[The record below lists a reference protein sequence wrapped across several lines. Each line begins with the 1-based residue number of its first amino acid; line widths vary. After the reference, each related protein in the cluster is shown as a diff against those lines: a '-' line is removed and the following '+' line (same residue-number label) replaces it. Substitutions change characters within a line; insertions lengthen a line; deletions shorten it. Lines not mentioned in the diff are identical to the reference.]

1 MGVIILRQA
10 LISVYD
16 KTEVVE
22 LAQELSALGYRII
35 STGGT
40 YKLLKENNLP
50 VTYISD
56 VTEFPEI
63 LDGRVKTLHPRIHGG
78 ILAKDTAEHR
88 QQLQSIGGELIDL
101 VIVNLYPFESVSQDP
116 NATFDQVIENI
127 DIGGPTLIR
136 AAAKN
141 HDRVTVICDPN
152 DYASVLSQ
160 LKTGT
165 LSSAERKRLA
175 AKAFAYT
182 AYYDTLIAQYLEQ
195 PIFPDKLTIALQ
207 KVSELRY
214 GENPHQKAAFYRQ
227 VPRSESSIADAVQ
240 LHGKELSFN
249 NIYDAQAAWQM
260 VSAFDEPCVVAV
272 KHNNPCGL
280 AVADTLYDAYVKTYE
295 SDPVSIFGGIVA
307 CNRQVDL
314 ATAKLM
320 YKIFLEVIIAP
331 DFSPEALQILTKKPN
346 IRLLK
351 LAPALSRDWDWKKV
365 PGGFLIQEGDIID
378 LDESLLQVVTNRQPT
393 PQEWQDLR
401 FAWKVVKYVKSNA
414 IVLCKDKQLLGVGAG
429 QMNRVQSVRLSA
441 AQAGEKARGSV
452 LGSDAFFPFADNI
465 EEAAKCG
472 VTAIIQPGGSV
483 RDQEVIEACNR
494 YGIAMVFTGIR
505 HFRH

>member
-16 KTEVVE
+16 KTGVVE

-101 VIVNLYPFESVSQDP
+101 VVVNLYPFESVSQDP

-295 SDPVSIFGGIVA
+295 ADPVSIFGGIVA

-346 IRLLK
+346 LRLLK

>member
-16 KTEVVE
+16 KTGVVE

-195 PIFPDKLTIALQ
+195 TIFPDKLTIALQ

-295 SDPVSIFGGIVA
+295 ADPVSIFGGIVA

-346 IRLLK
+346 LRLLK

>member
-1 MGVIILRQA
+1 LGVIILRQA

-16 KTEVVE
+16 KTGVVE

-295 SDPVSIFGGIVA
+295 ADPVSIFGGIVA

>member
-295 SDPVSIFGGIVA
+295 ADPVSIFGGIVA

>member
-16 KTEVVE
+16 KTGVVE

-295 SDPVSIFGGIVA
+295 ADPVSIFGGIVA

-346 IRLLK
+346 LRLLK

>member
-1 MGVIILRQA
+1 LGVIILRQA

-295 SDPVSIFGGIVA
+295 ADPVSIFGGIVA

>member
-16 KTEVVE
+16 KTGVVE

-295 SDPVSIFGGIVA
+295 ADPVSIFGGIVA

>member
-78 ILAKDTAEHR
+78 ILAKDPAEHR

-295 SDPVSIFGGIVA
+295 ADPVSIFGGIVA

>member
-1 MGVIILRQA
+1 LGVIILRQA

-16 KTEVVE
+16 KTGVVE

-295 SDPVSIFGGIVA
+295 ADPVSIFGGIVA

-346 IRLLK
+346 LRLLK